1 MFSDVPESPTAANL
15 ADIFIEAGANLNA
28 IDFSQCGEALKFI
41 MEPNPEEEY
50 AEFFDVSPMVHLIVS
65 HIIELNWIW
74 LPARPRWSYFKDDR
88 ILLIEMRSC
97 MHEAPLMHLES
108 IFCHFL
114 RGFVHNPVL
123 TTTTM
128 SSRLTSTDTIPDI
141 AIAIAVPNTDYNWI
155 RKPLVIV
162 ECAFAQDTDSVLRKI
177 KHEIAGQPEVLMVIL
192 VVIDEHQ
199 PYRSPERMSEA
210 WQMLSQE
217 ASCRSDSSFA
227 SLKGDAAR
235 SYNHRVVIA
244 GHTWCHLGSVRFHV
258 WVRGNEPIN
267 IDDDDE
273 LHACGTLLPN
283 RDMDAVDTMI
293 ENGMVM
299 MRDSIAI
306 VCQEVA
312 LGRDVTA
319 LQDTVVAALQDT
331 VIAALQDTV
340 VSFSPDWDLLL
351 MKLNFAVAE
360 AAYHRYHSWYK
371 SSP

>member
-1 MFSDVPESPTAANL
+1 MFSDAPGSPTPANL
-15 ADIFIEAGANLNA
+15 ADIFIEANTKLDA
-28 IDFSQCGEALKFI
+28 IDFGKCGEALKFI

-50 AEFFDVSPMVHLIVS
+50 AEFFDVSRKVYPTVS
-65 HIIELNWIW
+65 HIIDLNWIW
-74 LPARPRWSYFKDDR
+74 LPARPRWSYFEDDR
-88 ILLIEMRSC
+88 ILLIEMRSR
-97 MHEAPLMHLES
+97 MHEAPIQHFES
-108 IFCHFL
+108 IFGHFL
-114 RGFVHNPVL
+114 GGFVRRPVL
-123 TTTTM
+123 TITTM
-128 SSRLTSTDTIPDI
+128 NSRLTSTDTVPDI
-141 AIAIAVPNTDYNWI
+141 AMQIVIQNTRYWI

-217 ASCRSDSSFA
+217 TSCRSDSSFA
-227 SLKGDAAR
+227 SLEGDASR

-267 IDDDDE
+267 IDDDDDE

-306 VCQEVA
+306 VCQEAA
-312 LGRDVTA
+312 LGSDITII
-319 LQDTVVAALQDT
+319 QDTVVA
-331 VIAALQDTV
+331 
-340 VSFSPDWDLLL
+340 FSPDWDGLL
-351 MKLNFAVAE
+351 MQLNFEVAE
-360 AAYHRYHSWYK
+360 TAYDRYHSWYN